1 MDCRT
6 ARLLLDF
13 ARPRCPELPTEDAD
27 ALDAHLSGC
36 AECDA
41 LSHAERVIDVRLTQ
55 AMSAVD
61 IPAGLRDR
69 IVARL
74 EKERGNRQRRR
85 LGWTMRFAAA
95 AAVIFLAVWAGFAW
109 FRNQPRELDT
119 EALLDNRII
128 KSSPDREKVA
138 NWFKEDF
145 NLTTVAPAGF
155 DYRFF
160 KDYGLASCQGQRVPS
175 MLFARG
181 DTEAHVYVI
190 SRNQFNLDALTD
202 AQPIDSGGY
211 RVEVV
216 RDDPDHAF
224 VVLYKGESLR
234 SLLVNSNSAQ

>member
-1 MDCRT
+1 T
-6 ARLLLDF
+6 
-13 ARPRCPELPTEDAD
+13 
-27 ALDAHLSGC
+27 
-36 AECDA
+36 
-41 LSHAERVIDVRLTQ
+41 VR
-55 AMSAVD
+55 
-61 IPAGLRDR
+61 I
-69 IVARL
+69 
-74 EKERGNRQRRR
+74 
-85 LGWTMRFAAA
+85 AAA
-95 AAVIFLAVWAGFAW
+95 AAVVFVALWAGFTW
-109 FRNQPRELDT
+109 FRNQPHELDP
-119 EALLDNRII
+119 EALLDNRLI
-128 KSSPDREKVA
+128 KYTSPDREKVA

-175 MLFARG
+175 MLFAHG

-190 SRNQFNLDALTD
+190 SSNQFNLDALND

-234 SLLVNSNSAQ
+234 SLLVDSNSA